1 MVSFARADR
10 TRGDTIFKLKIEGQ
24 TGVSL
29 LSNPVPLFDF
39 LYFLFLFFQTPLIII
54 LFDKQ

>member
-29 LSNPVPLFDF
+29 LSNPIPLFDF
-39 LYFLFLFFQTPLIII
+39 LYFLFLFSNSPNYYI
-54 LFDKQ
+54 LR